1 MTKNIT
7 VRIDDTSYELMK
19 KVADG
24 GRQTL
29 SHCIEYATVLYSTEI
44 TVSNN
49 EMDEVV
55 HDPIL
60 VRELKQR
67 LKEIMQGNY
76 SMVD

>member
-19 KVADG
+19 KVADC

-60 VRELKQR
+60 VRKLKQR

>member
-1 MTKNIT
+1 
-7 VRIDDTSYELMK
+7 
-19 KVADG
+19 
-24 GRQTL
+24 
-29 SHCIEYATVLYSTEI
+29 
-44 TVSNN
+44 
-49 EMDEVV
+49 MDEVV